1 MINDPHLFLGSSMI
15 KMKFKEKINRQTI
28 TDILMFLL
36 LAMAIVILVIIL

>member
-1 MINDPHLFLGSSMI
+1 MITGPYLFLVSSMI
-15 KMKFKEKINRQTI
+15 KMKFKERINRQTI